1 MKLVVGLGNHGYKYQ
16 FTRHNIGFMV
26 IDDLADCYNLKIN
39 KKDYNSLYNTTR
51 IKREKVILAKPQ
63 TFVNKSGLAV
73 RKIADYYNVE
83 LDDILVIHDDLDL
96 ETGDFK
102 IKSKGG
108 HGGHNGI
115 KSIINHL
122 SSKEFAR
129 IKLGIGKPDK
139 RAVKDYVLGKFSDAE
154 LKKMNSA
161 VNSAVKTIELFCQDK
176 LQQAMNKFN

>member
-16 FTRHNIGFMV
+16 FTRHNIGFIV
-26 IDDLADCYNLKIN
+26 VDDLADCYNININ
-39 KKDYNSLYNTTR
+39 KKDYNALYNNTR

-73 RKIADYYNVE
+73 RKIVDYYNLE
-83 LDDILVIHDDLDL
+83 LDDILIIHDDLDL
-96 ETGDFK
+96 KTGDLK

-115 KSIINHL
+115 KSIIRHL

-129 IKLGIGKPDK
+129 IKLGIGRPDK
-139 RAVKDYVLGKFSDAE
+139 GSVKDYVLGKFSDEE
-154 LKKMNSA
+154 LKKMNPA
-161 VNSAVKTIELFCQDK
+161 VDSAVKAIELFCRGD
-176 LQQAMNKFN
+176 LEEAMNKFN

>member
-96 ETGDFK
+96 ETGDLK
-102 IKSKGG
+102 IKSQGG

-129 IKLGIGKPDK
+129 IKLGIGRPDK
-139 RAVKDYVLGKFSDAE
+139 RAVKDYVLGKFSDEE
-154 LKKMNSA
+154 LKKMNPA
-161 VNSAVKTIELFCQDK
+161 VNSAVKTIELFCQGQ